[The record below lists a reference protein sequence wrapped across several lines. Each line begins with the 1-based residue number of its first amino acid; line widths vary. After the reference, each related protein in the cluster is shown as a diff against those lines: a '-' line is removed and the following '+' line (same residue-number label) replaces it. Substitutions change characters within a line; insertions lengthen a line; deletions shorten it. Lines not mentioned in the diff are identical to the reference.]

1 MTFGVGLTVIRIV
14 LVDPAQEFAV
24 GVTVIVLLIAEF
36 DVFVAL
42 KAPIL
47 PFPEAPKPMF
57 IFEFVHAY
65 VVPETNPEK
74 LMAVDELLLQT
85 V

>member
-1 MTFGVGLTVIRIV
+1 MV
-14 LVDPAQEFAV
+14 LFDPEHKFAV
-24 GVTVIVLLIAEF
+24 GVTVIVLLLGEL

-57 IFEFVHAY
+57 VFEFVQVY

-74 LMAVDELLLQT
+74 LMAVDELLLQI